1 MYFCLIM
8 IGLLSATLILS
19 VIHALIP
26 NHWLP
31 LVAVANAEK
40 WSPRE
45 LYLVGFAS
53 AFAHVLG
60 TIVLG
65 ILLGLVGIRLSE
77 TFESYAH
84 IVAPVVLIVLGLIY
98 FWINLPHSHGTPSGV
113 VVETYRKSK
122 VRWILVFVGLMFLSP
137 CLEVE
142 SIFLTAGGYGLQSV
156 LLLSLVYGVCSILSI
171 MLMIY
176 LVYKGSKIFANNE
189 FIEHNEKR
197 ITGLVLIIVG
207 LLSFFLH

>member
-1 MYFCLIM
+1 MD
-8 IGLLSATLILS
+8 IG
-19 VIHALIP
+19 
-26 NHWLP
+26 
-31 LVAVANAEK
+31 
-40 WSPRE
+40 
-45 LYLVGFAS
+45 
-53 AFAHVLG
+53 
-60 TIVLG
+60 
-65 ILLGLVGIRLSE
+65 
-77 TFESYAH
+77 
-84 IVAPVVLIVLGLIY
+84 
-98 FWINLPHSHGTPSGV
+98 
-113 VVETYRKSK
+113 
-122 VRWILVFVGLMFLSP
+122 FVGLMFLSP

>member
-1 MYFCLIM
+1 MF
-8 IGLLSATLILS
+8 GLLTATFILS

-31 LVAVANAEK
+31 LVAIANTEK
-40 WSPRE
+40 WSARE
-45 LYLVGFAS
+45 LYIIGFAS

-65 ILLGLVGIRLSE
+65 ILLGIVGIRLSE

-84 IVAPVVLIVLGLIY
+84 IIAPVVLIVLGLIY
-98 FWINLPHSHGTPSGV
+98 FSINLPHSHGTPPGV
-113 VVETYRKSK
+113 EVETYRKSK
-122 VRWILVFVGLMFLSP
+122 LKWVLIFVGLMFLSP

-142 SIFLTAGGYGLQSV
+142 SIFLTAGGYGFENV
-156 LLLSLVYGVCSILSI
+156 LLVSLVYGVFSIVSI
-171 MLMIY
+171 MLMIH
-176 LVYKGSKIFANNE
+176 LVYRGSKIMANNE

-207 LLSFFLH
+207 LISFFLH